1 MVNRKRGMKA
11 SLSVIFLLLFSDIVN
26 CRAQSNWVGS
36 WAAAQQL
43 PEPQN
48 SLGLDELRDAT
59 LRQVVHLSIGGTQL
73 RVHLSNRFG
82 AAPLHFA
89 SVHIARATSPASGRI
104 DPLTDKALNFSRRPD
119 VTVPAGAEYLSDP
132 ISFPAAALSDLA
144 ITIHFD
150 VSPSGQTGHP
160 GSRATSYLAQGNL
173 VSAAELPQPK
183 KVEHWYFIAAV
194 DVAVSP
200 RAAVVVALG
209 DSITDGH
216 GSTTDGNDRWPDLL
230 AKRLQADPATRS
242 VAVLNEGIGGNRLL
256 LNGLGP
262 NGLAR
267 LDNDALAPAGVRYL
281 IVLEGINDLG
291 MLLRDGE
298 VSKVEQEALVYR
310 IISAYEQIIARAH
323 AHGILAIGATLLPF
337 VGSEF
342 YHPGADAEADRQTIN
357 QWIRTPGHFDA
368 FIDFDKV
375 TRDPEHPDRLRAA
388 LDCGDHLHPSPAG
401 YAAMAEAIPLSLFA
415 PAPSPPAAASVR
427 PSRRLSK

>member
-144 ITIHFD
+144 
-150 VSPSGQTGHP
+150 
-160 GSRATSYLAQGNL
+160 
-173 VSAAELPQPK
+173 
-183 KVEHWYFIAAV
+183 
-194 DVAVSP
+194 
-200 RAAVVVALG
+200 
-209 DSITDGH
+209 
-216 GSTTDGNDRWPDLL
+216 
-230 AKRLQADPATRS
+230 
-242 VAVLNEGIGGNRLL
+242 
-256 LNGLGP
+256 
-262 NGLAR
+262 
-267 LDNDALAPAGVRYL
+267 
-281 IVLEGINDLG
+281 
-291 MLLRDGE
+291 
-298 VSKVEQEALVYR
+298 
-310 IISAYEQIIARAH
+310 
-323 AHGILAIGATLLPF
+323 
-337 VGSEF
+337 
-342 YHPGADAEADRQTIN
+342 
-357 QWIRTPGHFDA
+357 
-368 FIDFDKV
+368 
-375 TRDPEHPDRLRAA
+375 
-388 LDCGDHLHPSPAG
+388 
-401 YAAMAEAIPLSLFA
+401 
-415 PAPSPPAAASVR
+415 
-427 PSRRLSK
+427 